1 MGVALFIWK
10 DLILCRKAR
19 IPSSVFGIVKFST
32 KTFQP
37 RVRQFLA
44 ARVSQKGADTVYV
57 GHPGSDP
64 GLTVSFL
71 PRGSVISQ
79 IIGTALGRRKSVS
92 EFQKVLP
99 DLLLKFSVFFCV
111 NLIFFQYLAHFHYL
125 AAFFIF

>member
-1 MGVALFIWK
+1 MGVTLFIWK
-10 DLILCRKAR
+10 DLVLCCKAC
-19 IPSSVFGIVKFST
+19 IPASVFGIVKFFT

-37 RVRQFLA
+37 CIRQLLA
-44 ARVSQKGADTVYV
+44 ARVSQKSADTIYM

-92 EFQKVLP
+92 EVQKVFP
-99 DLLLKFSVFFCV
+99 DLLLKFFVFFCV

-125 AAFFIF
+125 AAFF